1 MLFNFMC
8 FVQVGDVDCDHCECV
23 RAEKDNI
30 TPRPVIVV
38 SPEKPGADM
47 LSVASAAFSSAHAVL
62 KTLPEHEALAKQC
75 LKHATQLYKEA
86 KANPGIYSDS
96 NPILAKTYKNDHW
109 EQFAYL
115 AAAWLY
121 AATGDDT
128 YLKVCT
134 PDTIQKIFCVQRPLL
149 NSSFI
154 ARCA

>member
-1 MLFNFMC
+1 MVC
-8 FVQVGDVDCDHCECV
+8 VQVGDVDCDHGECV
-23 RAEKDNI
+23 RAEKDDH

-47 LSVASAAFSSAHAVL
+47 LTVASAAFSSAYAVL
-62 KTLPEHEALAKQC
+62 KTMPEHEALATKC
-75 LKHATQLYKEA
+75 LNHAKQLYNHA

-121 AATGDDT
+121 ESTDNEA
-128 YLKVCT
+128 YLKVLDFLTTSKSICLDK
-134 PDTIQKIFCVQRPLL
+134 PGLV
-149 NSSFI
+149 
-154 ARCA
+154 